1 MRKHLKKLEFQRLT
15 NWQLMAIVELLLSKS
30 EYYLIFVGLNAVYLN
45 PHFRKFFS
53 QFSLEEIFQN
63 LFETGKYLF
72 SLSLKA
78 SGYKLKGS
86 STKRSTLLQAIYFGQ
101 KWWNFE
107 TAFTQLNLLLHVWK
121 AWEDLKHQMLHVNL
135 IQAIRFR

>member
-1 MRKHLKKLEFQRLT
+1 
-15 NWQLMAIVELLLSKS
+15 MAIVELLLSKS

-78 SGYKLKGS
+78 SGFDCNS
-86 STKRSTLLQAIYFGQ
+86 NVR
-101 KWWNFE
+101 
-107 TAFTQLNLLLHVWK
+107 K
-121 AWEDLKHQMLHVNL
+121 AWQNLKKKKNHMSEVHILNV
-135 IQAIRFR
+135 IQAARI